1 MQLPIWTV
9 DAFTDSPFSGNPA
22 AVCLLEEDIPDATKQ
37 ALASEMNISETCFLT
52 LPPGVT
58 GAAAGFAGSSHFGL
72 RWFTPTNEVPL
83 CGHATLAAAAVLFQA
98 SGNVHSKL
106 HFATL
111 SGELT
116 AEREGERVVLELP
129 LHPPTPVEGG
139 QFAALAAE
147 AACGL
152 PVLEVLLS
160 RETRKLVVRLE
171 DGLARAQL
179 EAIRPRTDRLQALE
193 SSGRV
198 AGVILTLRGRAGE
211 PEAFYSRYF
220 APWNGIPED
229 PVTGS
234 SHTVLAPYWGG
245 LLATRTMAARQV
257 SPRGGRLHLSLQES
271 SVRVAGGAVIVLRGS
286 VSLP

>member
-1 MQLPIWTV
+1 M
-9 DAFTDSPFSGNPA
+9 
-22 AVCLLEEDIPDATKQ
+22 
-37 ALASEMNISETCFLT
+37 
-52 LPPGVT
+52 
-58 GAAAGFAGSSHFGL
+58 
-72 RWFTPTNEVPL
+72 PL

-139 QFAALAAE
+139 QFDALAAE

-234 SHTVLAPYWGG
+234 AHTVLAPYWGG
-245 LLATRTMAARQV
+245 LLATRTMVARQV
-257 SPRGGRLHLSLQES
+257 ASTGATPPSAGLPPRRPPPPQPAGVQREGGGGRRHRAPWLGEPALTATGS
-271 SVRVAGGAVIVLRGS
+271 SCEP
-286 VSLP
+286 VS